1 MTGVY
6 RHMKI
11 GVLEIQR
18 YHPPTFVKTL
28 QNKSVGFHAELGN
41 WYKWVESA
49 QVEDG
54 VEPTSA
60 LGSQEVMGIKSPW
73 SRDRSTIST
82 APLVRRDET
91 SSHSASHLHCSLGNW
106 VSTGGKDN
114 GGGLT
119 KGREYPCLITSRT
132 NWSEVIRCQ
141 AAPTG
146 KRPFCA
152 IPSCESHTRPGIS
165 RKVDPSPPPLQSGWD
180 RRKWWGRAINGARL
194 EASCWRPPAPWCL
207 AEPETEQGP
216 RQTFCCYLCF
226 LTGTFWQLT
235 SIPGRNWLSSWRGR
249 RRGNSP
255 TFLRLLR
262 CSRSESSLSS
272 AWTSR
277 GQLPNLAQLLL
288 TMGSLLDWGLKLST
302 KKRGAYKGEWTGE
315 WP

>member
-1 MTGVY
+1 MGVASQKGGSTPVWSPPGQTGPRLFVA
-6 RHMKI
+6 RLRPQ
-11 GVLEIQR
+11 GRDLSVQFQAVN
-18 YHPPTFVKTL
+18 PTP
-28 QNKSVGFHAELGN
+28 G
-41 WYKWVESA
+41 
-49 QVEDG
+49 
-54 VEPTSA
+54 
-60 LGSQEVMGIKSPW
+60 QEYPE
-73 SRDRSTIST
+73 RSTH
-82 APLVRRDET
+82 P
-91 SSHSASHLHCSLGNW
+91 
-106 VSTGGKDN
+106 
-114 GGGLT
+114 
-119 KGREYPCLITSRT
+119 
-132 NWSEVIRCQ
+132 
-141 AAPTG
+141 
-146 KRPFCA
+146 
-152 IPSCESHTRPGIS
+152 
-165 RKVDPSPPPLQSGWD
+165 PPPLQSGWD